1 MFPDNDW
8 YSNKKILFDFCGIEK
23 TYPIKA
29 TLQHGWYPF
38 YDKYTIKNNKYCKSA
53 PYLCW
58 SKKFRQFFSR
68 RGVNIKSIGS
78 PFLYLCK
85 IKGKIS
91 KKVNGTILFPSHSAP
106 EFKQYVDHEKIIQIV
121 AKNYEPPFSVCLFY
135 TDYKKKIIKLY
146 KKKNFKVYC
155 CGSRADENF
164 LYNFYNIVLNV
175 KTCIFMELNSA
186 LMYCMYLKKVCKI
199 HDKDKFGNILCSHS
213 SLMQK
218 KNTENYFL
226 YKYLTKD
233 KISKNK
239 LFRIACN
246 ELGYKELKKPEEL
259 IEILGLKNIF
269 NNLFAY
275 IFSKLHDIKF
285 GKTIRLGL
293 KDNKYSKHFKKYNP
307 DYIEIN
313 SKIKKY

>member
-58 SKKFRQFFSR
+58 SKKFRQFFSI

-218 KNTENYFL
+218 K
-226 YKYLTKD
+226 KY
-233 KISKNK
+233 
-239 LFRIACN
+239 
-246 ELGYKELKKPEEL
+246 
-259 IEILGLKNIF
+259 
-269 NNLFAY
+269 
-275 IFSKLHDIKF
+275 
-285 GKTIRLGL
+285 
-293 KDNKYSKHFKKYNP
+293 
-307 DYIEIN
+307 
-313 SKIKKY
+313 